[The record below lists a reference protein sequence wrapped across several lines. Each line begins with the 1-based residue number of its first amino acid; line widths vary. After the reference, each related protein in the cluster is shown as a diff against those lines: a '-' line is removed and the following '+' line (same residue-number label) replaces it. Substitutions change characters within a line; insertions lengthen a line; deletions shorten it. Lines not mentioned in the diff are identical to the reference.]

1 MTVVPMNSFSNAAA
15 EKVTDFLALNG
26 GGRGE
31 LLYFVCGDA
40 ALEPYYEALVAV
52 DAPRPALP
60 RLREEID
67 RMIRHLEEACHPGKK
82 YNSMLLWYGAR
93 LNELRYYL

>member
-26 GGRGE
+26 GGLGE

-52 DAPRPALP
+52 DAPRPDFP
-60 RLREEID
+60 RLREAID
-67 RMIRHLEEACHPGKK
+67 RMIRHLEDGMPSRQEIQLDASVVWRKAH
-82 YNSMLLWYGAR
+82 
-93 LNELRYYL
+93 